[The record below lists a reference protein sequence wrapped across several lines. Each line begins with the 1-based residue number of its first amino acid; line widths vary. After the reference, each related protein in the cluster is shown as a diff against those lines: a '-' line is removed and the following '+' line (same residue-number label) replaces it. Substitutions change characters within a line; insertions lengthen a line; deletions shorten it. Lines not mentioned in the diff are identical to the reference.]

1 MQMKKTHH
9 ILAIITLGFFTL
21 LTSCSSDDNTPIIE
35 EPVNHLLGKWGLYAS
50 DLKVELNG
58 EVYLDFEDLPEEGI
72 EYHFKSDEMVDIMF
86 FDPETGQEEES
97 RSVSYKVTDDKLKI
111 GDTEYTILLLERN
124 TLHINLYYE
133 GYNNTMEAYEK
144 VSITQKLEKI

>member
-1 MQMKKTHH
+1 MKKIHH
-9 ILAIITLGFFTL
+9 ILAIVTLCFFTL
-21 LTSCSSDDNTPIIE
+21 LTSCASDDNTPIIE
-35 EPVNHLLGKWGLYAS
+35 EPSVIGKWGLYAS
-50 DLKVELNG
+50 DLKVELDD

-72 EYHFKSDEMVDIMF
+72 EYHFKSDGMVDIMF

-97 RSVSYKVTDDKLKI
+97 RSVSYQVTDDKLKI
-111 GDTEYTILLLERN
+111 GDTEYTILLLEST